1 MNDLDLDSQLEGRL
15 RHTFETV
22 AAATPIDDTPWSR
35 VRREAE
41 GRPSPARWLVAA
53 AAALLLVVGAVG
65 VWWVATR
72 PSSAPV
78 ADEPQPRV
86 PLTTAPPPIDPPAPV
101 APEGEEYPIERIS
114 LPGGLDARALG
125 QLQMVDA
132 SSFRFWS
139 TSDATLFAFRS
150 VGLQSDTVMEW
161 LCDGQ
166 LNSDGG
172 TSMGCGSALELSVRQ
187 NWGSSWEQPDGQ
199 PGHGIW
205 QWSNVPADTDFV
217 QYRVGDLVMWQ
228 RPVDGMA
235 SFPAASESNRGVVAI
250 AYRADGAVLARVDE
264 VTANAESLRANELFP
279 ELGDGSALDDERQ
292 QEAAD
297 GVTREFAA
305 CLRSME
311 VPVIGPA
318 GDTPMA
324 HPVAGQDME
333 PAWQACLVTTQE
345 WLDDF
350 VAEHS

>member
-1 MNDLDLDSQLEGRL
+1 VNDLDLDSQLEGRL

-250 AYRADGAVLARVDE
+250 AYRADGAVLARVDVPDLIATIQRE
-264 VTANAESLRANELFP
+264 SFDWFLEQGLAETFRDISPDQGLHRDPAARA
-279 ELGDGSALDDERQ
+279 R
-292 QEAAD
+292 
-297 GVTREFAA
+297 V
-305 CLRSME
+305 RSRRR
-311 VPVIGPA
+311 GPA
-318 GDTPMA
+318 PHRRSSRWRSARRRT
-324 HPVAGQDME
+324 
-333 PAWQACLVTTQE
+333 
-345 WLDDF
+345 
-350 VAEHS
+350 